1 MTALSVNLNKLA
13 LLRNSRGHNYPDLLL
28 YARRFIDLGV
38 QGITI
43 HPRPDERH
51 IKRQDARELASLLK
65 DFPQIEF
72 NIEGY
77 PTPDFLNLVEACRP
91 TQCTLVPDTEDQLT
105 SDHGWNFELHLD
117 MLRPVIK
124 RLKSHETRVAVFLD
138 PDLHQVELAAQS
150 GADRIE
156 LYTEE
161 YAREF
166 GRDSNEKITGKHAE
180 KVPELYRDA
189 ALKAQALG
197 LGVNAGHD
205 LNLQNLPVFL
215 SIPNILEVSI
225 GHALTIECI
234 DQGMEKVVS
243 SYLQICR
250 GH

>member
-13 LLRNSRGHNYPDLLL
+13 LLRNSRGHNFPDILE
-28 YARRFIDLGV
+28 YAKRFIDLGV

-51 IKRQDARELASLLK
+51 ITQQDAHELIHLLK

-77 PTPDFLNLVEACRP
+77 PSEAFLQLVETCMP
-91 TQCTLVPDTEDQLT
+91 TQCTLVPDAESQLT
-105 SDHGWNFELHLD
+105 SDHGWDFTQHLEELK
-117 MLRPVIK
+117 PIIV
-124 RLKSHETRVAVFLD
+124 RLKNNGIRVAVFLD
-138 PDLHQVELAAQS
+138 PNINQVELAAQS

-161 YAREF
+161 FASEF
-166 GRDSNEKITGKHAE
+166 SSTIAKAVLNKY
-180 KVPELYRDA
+180 LDA
-189 ALKAQALG
+189 ALKAQELG

-205 LNLQNLPVFL
+205 LNLQNLPSFL

-225 GHALTIECI
+225 GHALIVECI
-234 DQGMEKVVS
+234 NHGIEKVIS
-243 SYLQICR
+243 EYINICKV
-250 GH
+250 